1 MKSFIFLMLLV
12 FSTSLS
18 FAQISNGRIELSAN
32 GSLGSV
38 SSSTNSYE
46 SEARTYLTT
55 SIKAGY
61 IFYQGLEIEPELY
74 TLIAEKSK
82 PSFLISSNL
91 VYNKNISETTLFP
104 FLLIGYGI
112 GNSFPFLTTSNAF
125 IRISNEFDV
134 KCLNAGFGIKYY
146 FNDNIGLRVE
156 YRYQRYNDKIVENY
170 NNTVYNY
177 DLKLNIHSLLF
188 GFSILF

>member
-46 SEARTYLTT
+46 GEARAYLTT

-146 FNDNIGLRVE
+146 FNDNIGLRF
-156 YRYQRYNDKIVENY
+156 
-170 NNTVYNY
+170 T
-177 DLKLNIHSLLF
+177 
-188 GFSILF
+188 G